1 MADSDSK
8 ETTKTHPW
16 RNGYWSPDKMPSILL
31 TVDGERVE
39 GRNIVALDFPD
50 LEVGDY
56 RPSLNDVSPLSA
68 IVAVKITSQY
78 CLGTEDRLRD
88 YPDKVA

>member
-1 MADSDSK
+1 MADSSPSSDSK
-8 ETTKTHPW
+8 ETAKTHPW

-50 LEVGDY
+50 LEVGTVGNQV
-56 RPSLNDVSPLSA
+56 L
-68 IVAVKITSQY
+68 
-78 CLGTEDRLRD
+78 EDIR
-88 YPDKVA
+88 K